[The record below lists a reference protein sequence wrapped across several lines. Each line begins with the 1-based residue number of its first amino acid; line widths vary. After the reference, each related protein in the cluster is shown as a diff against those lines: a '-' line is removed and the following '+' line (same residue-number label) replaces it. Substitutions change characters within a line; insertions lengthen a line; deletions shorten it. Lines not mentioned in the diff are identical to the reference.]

1 MKLALNLFKN
11 NIRPLFAVYVIAILL
26 LSILPLNSG
35 GSLNSINIVTFR
47 GDYFFHA
54 LIFIPWMIFHP
65 VSTLKIHF
73 WLLIG
78 LLFATSTEA
87 IQYALPY
94 RAFNINDMIANAIGI
109 LLGAVF
115 AYISRWSARP
125 VNNT

>member
-11 NIRPLFAVYVIAILL
+11 NIRPLFGVYVIAILL

-65 VSTLKIHF
+65 VSALKIHF
-73 WLLIG
+73 YLLIG
-78 LLFATSTEA
+78 LLFATSAEA

-94 RAFNINDMIANAIGI
+94 RTFNINDMIANAIGI
-109 LLGAVF
+109 LLGALIIF
-115 AYISRWSARP
+115 IFTYLTRLQK
-125 VNNT
+125 NF